1 MNEKKYEIVEE
12 LEWHEKRKREGERE
26 GGGGGNGF
34 GRGERLRDVEI
45 YKGVKM
51 LN

>member
-1 MNEKKYEIVEE
+1 MRRGK
-12 LEWHEKRKREGERE
+12 ERE
-26 GGGGGNGF
+26 GG
-34 GRGERLRDVEI
+34 RKWVWKSERLRDVEI